1 MKAICAAHL
10 QKRNW
15 RQELTTFL
23 RNYRS
28 TPYTST
34 LFTPFKLMF
43 DRDPKTK
50 VPDPADPKHHTV
62 FPEKHSDN
70 TQLQRQD
77 GEAKRKMK
85 EYKDTRNHATP
96 SDIKTRDSVL
106 LKQ

>member
-1 MKAICAAHL
+1 MKAIYAAHL

-50 VPDPADPKHHTV
+50 IPDLAGPDHQTGFPKLPA
-62 FPEKHSDN
+62 
-70 TQLQRQD
+70 L
-77 GEAKRKMK
+77 
-85 EYKDTRNHATP
+85 
-96 SDIKTRDSVL
+96 
-106 LKQ
+106 